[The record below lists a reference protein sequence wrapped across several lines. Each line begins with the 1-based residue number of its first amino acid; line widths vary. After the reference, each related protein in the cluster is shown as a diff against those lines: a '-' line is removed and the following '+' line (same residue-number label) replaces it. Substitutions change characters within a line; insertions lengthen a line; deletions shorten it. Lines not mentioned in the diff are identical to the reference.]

1 MKGKLIRSIEWM
13 INKYS
18 GPLTHILDTT
28 VKFLYR
34 LYYSAGADCTIARVV
49 AAFYDILK
57 RLRFQFHAIRKS
69 LQPLVTNY
77 ITIE

>member
-1 MKGKLIRSIEWM
+1 M
-13 INKYS
+13 NDKYS

-34 LYYSAGADCTIARVV
+34 LCYSVGADCTIARVV
-49 AAFYDILK
+49 AAFYGILE